1 MGGIVSENHTPDHGN
16 PDERDPELHDP
27 QRRDRGDDALLEA
40 VLSGELSPDSAEVLE
55 RIDESPEFR
64 KEIEGLMTI
73 QQELDAAAR
82 LRRRVLERA
91 DNVEIE
97 TEDAHASLIRKQLG
111 GGTPPAE
118 AQAEPTASPATITR
132 LSRPMLAA
140 AALILVGV
148 GAWLGGFF
156 DGPQRI
162 PMNEGQIELIA
173 PLGTVADVDRFEW
186 KFTEGLVPGGFYRVT
201 VFTDAGRFVSDD
213 LYEPFWEPPADL
225 SAGWGSFAYTV
236 EAMKPDDTTDE
247 SSGDPVSVT
256 VKRP

>member
-16 PDERDPELHDP
+16 PDERDPELQNQ

-91 DNVEIE
+91 DNVEVE

-111 GGTPPAE
+111 GGTPPAAAAPE
-118 AQAEPTASPATITR
+118 ATAPPAKVTR
-132 LSRPMLAA
+132 LPRPMLAA
-140 AALILVGV
+140 AALIVVGI

-156 DGPQRI
+156 DSGPRI
-162 PMNEGQIELIA
+162 IMNAGDIELIA
-173 PLGTVADVDRFEW
+173 PVGTVAQVDRFEW
-186 KFTEGLVPGGFYRVT
+186 NHKSGLVPGGFYRVT
-201 VFTDAGRFVSDD
+201 VFTDSGRFVSDD
-213 LYEPFWEPPADL
+213 LYEASWEP
-225 SAGWGSFAYTV
+225 SAELISGWGSFAYTV
-236 EAMKPDDTTDE
+236 EALNPDGTVDK
-247 SSGDPVSVT
+247 SSGDPHSVT
-256 VKRP
+256 VESP